1 MGRTP
6 GELVTACTSAELTEL
21 FVFDHLDQYE
31 QIVRDREMTD
41 NQRMDA
47 VLRMFGVRQES

>member
-6 GELVTACTSAELTEL
+6 AELLAACTSAELTEL

-31 QIVRDREMTD
+31 KIIKDREMTD
-41 NQRMDA
+41 DQRMQT
-47 VLRMFGVRQES
+47 VLRMFGVNQK